1 MLDTLHCKLHATKSP
16 VYYDEASFAF
26 LVSEGKTT
34 DQREVPKPVIWC
46 ASLRMT
52 EFRSQLVTELWSG
65 ACRIRGRV

>member
-34 DQREVPKPVIWC
+34 DQRVGTQT
-46 ASLRMT
+46 LH
-52 EFRSQLVTELWSG
+52 LVCES
-65 ACRIRGRV
+65 ANDRV